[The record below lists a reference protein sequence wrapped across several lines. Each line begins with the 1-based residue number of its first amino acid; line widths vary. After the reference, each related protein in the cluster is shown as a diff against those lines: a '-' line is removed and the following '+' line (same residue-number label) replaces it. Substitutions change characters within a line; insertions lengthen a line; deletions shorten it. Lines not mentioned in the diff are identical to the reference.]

1 MPKNIKDFWSG
12 VLYLL
17 VGGAALYL
25 GQEYPMGTAVRMGPG
40 YFPTVLGYLLVFIG
54 GVALLR
60 SFIKGGEPLNGFAVQ
75 KTLII
80 TLSIVVFGLIVE
92 GAGLALGVVAVI
104 MISSAGS
111 RYFDWKKSL
120 AVALGAAVFCSLVFV
135 KGLGVPLPIFG
146 PWLGM

>member
-17 VGGAALYL
+17 VGGSALYL

-40 YFPTVLGYLLVFIG
+40 YFPTILGYLLVLIG
-54 GVALLR
+54 GAALLR
-60 SFIKGGEPLNGFAVQ
+60 SFFQEGNPLNGFAV
-75 KTLII
+75 KKIIII
-80 TLSIVVFGLIVE
+80 TVSILAFGLLVE
-92 GAGLALGVVAVI
+92 GAGLAIAVVAVV
-104 MISSAGS
+104 MISASGS

-120 AVALGAAVFCSLVFV
+120 AVALGAALFCSLVFV
-135 KGLGVPLPIFG
+135 KGLGVPLPVFG

>member
-25 GQEYPMGTAVRMGPG
+25 GQEYPVGTAVRMGPG
-40 YFPTVLGYLLVFIG
+40 YFPTVLGYMLVLIG
-54 GVALLR
+54 GAALLR
-60 SFIKGGEPLNGFAVQ
+60 SFIKGGNPLNGFAVQ
-75 KTLII
+75 KTIII
-80 TLSIVVFGLIVE
+80 TLSILAFGLIVE
-92 GAGLALGVVAVI
+92 GAGLALAVVAVV
-104 MISSAGS
+104 MISAAGS

-120 AVALGAAVFCSLVFV
+120 AVSVGAAVFCSLVFV